1 MVKNHGKWSEQGVPH
16 KGWRCIDVEDLGE
29 FDSVC
34 EMCDTQEIR
43 YVHYMQHSDYED
55 DDANT
60 WLSRFTVPASENV
73 TVAGYEVETVF
84 VPPLSPNDHAY
95 RRGCQINCVSGH
107 VINSTE
113 GGRQHGYQ
121 ARTYRRTFI

>member
-60 WLSRFTVPASENV
+60 W
-73 TVAGYEVETVF
+73 
-84 VPPLSPNDHAY
+84 
-95 RRGCQINCVSGH
+95 RGCQINCVSGH